1 MIFSLEKLQY
11 VQKITPS
18 PLPRQVTY
26 PSNPH
31 LVELKDRGKGKIL
44 CIVGNGPSHK
54 LADLPQ
60 LLGKVDFLCVNKPDE
75 RIYPPEYWV
84 IFDKDQIDANRD
96 KWDDYQGFKIGL
108 GNTVSRYKCS
118 IIGGLG
124 FATDIST
131 GLYMGF
137 SSVYASMQIGIY
149 MGYEKIFIFGLDMS
163 AIGGKLYEWGSNPF
177 VKDNERLKRFE
188 NEAKSYDYAA
198 DNLSSEVLSKF
209 TLCSQF
215 NPFPFVQ
222 KYRSIKY
229 EEAICELSMSNS

>member
-149 MGYEKIFIFGLDMS
+149 MGYEKVYIFGCDM
-163 AIGGKLYEWGSNPF
+163 GKVDNKLYAWGSNPF
-177 VKDNERLKRFE
+177 VKDEERLKRFE
-188 NEAKSYDYAA
+188 NEAKSYQWAVE
-198 DNLSSEVLSKF
+198 NLPQDIKNRLVF
-209 TLCSQF
+209 CSQF
-215 NPFPFVQ
+215 NHFPFV
-222 KYRSIKY
+222 KLFPNMTY
-229 EEAICELSMSNS
+229 EDAISRILL